1 MPSSSTSNSEFGK
14 LVRRAGFFL
23 AGLALLYTASLWV
36 LSELPAPGDQTNQY
50 SLYQFAARD
59 LTLPGGYGYTLTRFR
74 EIEQHHDVDLL
85 FVGSSR
91 CYYSFSPQVFE
102 RLGVSTF
109 NMGSPSQT
117 PLNSYYLLKKY
128 YDHLAPKLVVF
139 EINPHVLQKDG
150 VESFLDL
157 MINQPVSPEIVEMG
171 LATRD
176 PYALNTL
183 GVRLLNALHEDFDT
197 VRMQPRP
204 MDEYLPGGAVS
215 AKNFNEQTFDET
227 PFAVDIPDNQ
237 LTYLK
242 KIVDLVQSRGG
253 RILLVVAPVP
263 QEWTGVITNYA
274 ETMAPLRTLA
284 KTSNVRLYDF
294 SEAMTLDSKI
304 FFKDF
309 HHLNANG
316 AKIFSYDVVD
326 SLLDVPE
333 YRDALHIEPTLAAEV
348 YNGRGIAFAQQGD
361 LGRAIND
368 YKQALELAPDNGMV
382 AYNLARACEQAGLR
396 DDAIA
401 AYRSFITHA
410 DGEHHQ
416 LVEPVKMHLAALE
429 EQ

>member
-1 MPSSSTSNSEFGK
+1 MFRRFG
-14 LVRRAGFFL
+14 LFL
-23 AGLALLYTASLWV
+23 AGLALLYPVSLWV
-36 LSELPAPGDQTNQY
+36 LAALPAPGDENGQY
-50 SLYQFAARD
+50 SLYQYVTRD
-59 LTLPGGYGYTLTRFR
+59 FTLPGGYGYTLTRFR
-74 EIEQHHDVDLL
+74 EIEQHQDIDLL
-85 FVGSSR
+85 FAGSSR
-91 CYYSFSPQVFE
+91 CYYSFAPQVFE
-102 RLGVSTF
+102 RLGLTTF

-128 YDHLAPKLVVF
+128 YNRLTPKLVVV
-139 EINPHVLQKDG
+139 EINPHILQKDG

-157 MINQPVSPEIVEMG
+157 MINQPVSPEIVAMG

-176 PYALNTL
+176 PYAINTL
-183 GVRLLNALHEDFDT
+183 GVQLLNSLREDFGA

-204 MDEYLPGGAVS
+204 MDEYIPGGAVS

-227 PFAVDIPDNQ
+227 PFAVDIPDRQ
-237 LTYLK
+237 LDYLED
-242 KIVDLVQSRGG
+242 IVEFVHSRGG

-263 QEWTGVITNYA
+263 HEWKGVITNYA
-274 ETMAPLRTLA
+274 DAFAPLRALA
-284 KTSNVRLYDF
+284 QARGVRLYDF
-294 SEAMTLDSKI
+294 NEAMTLDTRT

-333 YRDALHIEPTLAAEV
+333 YRDALDIAPTLAAEV

-361 LGRAIND
+361 LARAIND
-368 YKQALELAPDNGMV
+368 YKQALELAPHNGMI
-382 AYNLARACEQAGLR
+382 AYNLARACEQAGMR

-401 AYRSFITHA
+401 AYRSFIAHA
-410 DGEHHQ
+410 DGAGRQ